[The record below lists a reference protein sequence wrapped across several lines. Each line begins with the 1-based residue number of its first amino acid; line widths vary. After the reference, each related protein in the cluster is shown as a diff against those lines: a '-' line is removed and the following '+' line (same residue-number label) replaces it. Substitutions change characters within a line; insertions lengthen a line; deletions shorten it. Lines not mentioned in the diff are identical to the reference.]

1 MRLGEAVS
9 EVDVAGRRLRVGG
22 DWLEWDELV
31 FATGSQP
38 FIPSLTGIERP
49 QVFAFRTLA
58 DVKDILAIPGPAVV
72 IGGGVLGVEV
82 AAALRRHGGEVT
94 LLHRGSGLMEP
105 LTDAFAAEQLKQQLE
120 ARGIH
125 CELESRIAAIVEQH
139 VRLED
144 GRAFAASRVVLA
156 TGVRPDIRLAARSG
170 VACQRGIIVDRRM
183 ATSLPGISAIGECCE
198 IDGQTW
204 GLVAP
209 CLRQADVLVERLCG
223 APGEEFSWQ
232 DGGTR
237 LKVTGIEFL
246 APANSGPA
254 SRTRS
259 TAVGTPSIATTVA
272 CWFAMAGCTA
282 CCCWA
287 TVSMRRRLP
296 RCSAAISLLQRSGF
310 LTLL

>member
-38 FIPSLTGIERP
+38 FIPSLPGIERP

-125 CELESRIAAIVEQH
+125 CELESRIAAIDEQH

-144 GRAFAASRVVLA
+144 GRAFAAGRISVWR
-156 TGVRPDIRLAARSG
+156 RAA
-170 VACQRGIIVDRRM
+170 A
-183 ATSLPGISAIGECCE
+183 
-198 IDGQTW
+198 
-204 GLVAP
+204 
-209 CLRQADVLVERLCG
+209 
-223 APGEEFSWQ
+223 
-232 DGGTR
+232 
-237 LKVTGIEFL
+237 
-246 APANSGPA
+246 
-254 SRTRS
+254 
-259 TAVGTPSIATTVA
+259 
-272 CWFAMAGCTA
+272 
-282 CCCWA
+282 
-287 TVSMRRRLP
+287 
-296 RCSAAISLLQRSGF
+296 
-310 LTLL
+310 